1 MRVHLYLR
9 SEKKREREREEKEK
23 PDAVFTVLMKK
34 GRIQGETSS
43 NEQMSSGIRQWR
55 AL

>member
-1 MRVHLYLR
+1 VHLK
-9 SEKKREREREEKEK
+9 SEKRRERGREREREEE
-23 PDAVFTVLMKK
+23 PDAVFMVLMKK

-43 NEQMSSGIRQWR
+43 SEQMSSGIRQRR